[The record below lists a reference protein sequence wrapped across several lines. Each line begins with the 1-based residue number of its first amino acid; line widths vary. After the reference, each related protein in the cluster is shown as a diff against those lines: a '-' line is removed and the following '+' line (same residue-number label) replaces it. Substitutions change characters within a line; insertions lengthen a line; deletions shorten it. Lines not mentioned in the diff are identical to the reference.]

1 MRMKSKKQLTLA
13 LALTLALGGSVPVWA
28 EHIQDKTL
36 TKGDWTLGEE
46 LYMEKSH
53 ITADRVSL
61 DGSSIPAANDP
72 VMIVKSSLEGEKGIQ
87 ISNLTVKSSL
97 ASTEGVNLQS
107 STLAA
112 PTISISGLTSSKD
125 SQARSFYGLF
135 SEPVEDYATHQ
146 MVQNNL
152 KADWL
157 HVDGVTTD
165 TALSLYGAMLQAVN
179 LTPYTEGGKTNV
191 TVENVANTTD
201 SPDGTLAFGL
211 GNVLGMINLDN
222 PEQSKDLPFVVTG
235 KTQIRNIS
243 STKGSAVGAVLYGVS
258 GFDMDDS
265 HTDFHDLEISDIHG
279 GDLSVGL
286 YGGVGIVNV
295 ENADINM
302 TGKENE
308 YAGSYTASVPDYQA
322 ADLHQFAIA
331 GPMLGKINFNDPDGN
346 YTINGNVIADAGNQL
361 HIDEAYYQYYKSQL
375 DDPDINEGQKE
386 YV

>member
-1 MRMKSKKQLTLA
+1 MKHAGRMNKKLTMAIL
-13 LALTLALGGSVPVWA
+13 LALTLGTSLPVYA

-36 TKGDWTLGEE
+36 TKGDWTLQEE
-46 LYMEKSH
+46 LNMEKSTV
-53 ITADRVSL
+53 TADQVSL
-61 DGSSIPAANDP
+61 DGSSHPVADDP
-72 VMIVKSSLEGEKGIQ
+72 VMLYRSTLEGKKGIQ

-97 ASTEGVNLQS
+97 ISTEGVYLQS

-125 SQARSFYGLF
+125 SQASSFHDLF
-135 SEPVEDYATHQ
+135 SEQVEDYDNHK
-146 MVQNNL
+146 MEQNHL
-152 KADWL
+152 KTDWL

-165 TALSLYGAMLQAVN
+165 TAISLYGALLGTVG
-179 LTPYTEGGKTNV
+179 LSPYTEEGKTNV

-211 GNVLGMINLDN
+211 GNLLSLTNYDN

-243 STKGSAVGAVLYGVS
+243 STKGSAVGTVLDEVS
-258 GFDMDDS
+258 GLDMDDS

-286 YGGVGIVNV
+286 YGGYGVVNV

-308 YAGSYTASVPDYQA
+308 YAGAYTASVPDYQSA
-322 ADLHQFAIA
+322 TLQQFAIA
-331 GPMLGKINFNDPDGN
+331 GPFEGKINLNTSEGN
-346 YTINGNVIADAGNQL
+346 YTINGNVIADAGNRL
-361 HIDEAYYQYYKSQL
+361 SIAEAQYQYYSSLQL
-375 DDPDINEGQKE
+375 LRHNKIT
-386 YV
+386 